1 MGLKELL
8 RGRIPDELLRYV
20 PSSFDV
26 VGSRRGAVAIVEI
39 PEELEKYK
47 YLIAEAVKSLNKNIR
62 AVLRRV
68 GSRKGVYRLYDYEI
82 LIPGPTEVV
91 HKEHGYLLKL
101 DPTKVYFSPR
111 DQTDRAEVSSM
122 VKPGETILYPFAG
135 VGPYGIAIA
144 RKVPDVTIYAV
155 ELNEHAVR
163 YMVEN
168 ISLNGVERSMVA
180 IRGDAGEVFELF
192 RREVDRVVMPL
203 PLGGANY
210 LASALCSV
218 RNGGWV
224 HHYALLN
231 MGYEWDEARKIVESE
246 CSRVGAVCS
255 TVNVRILREYSPRL
269 NKARI
274 DIRVV
279 KSCT

>member
-1 MGLKELL
+1 ML
-8 RGRIPDELLRYV
+8 RGRIPEELMRYV

-26 VGSRRGAVAIVEI
+26 IGSRSGAVAVVEI
-39 PEELEKYK
+39 PNELEQYK
-47 YLIAEAVKSLNKNIR
+47 YLIAEAIRSLNKNVR

-68 GSRKGVYRLYDYEI
+68 GARKGMYRLYDYEV
-82 LIPGPTEVV
+82 LIPGPTEVI

-122 VKPGETILYPFAG
+122 VRPGELILYPFAG

-144 RKVPDVTIYAV
+144 KKVPDVTIYAV
-155 ELNEHAVR
+155 EINEYAVR

-168 ISLNGVERSMVA
+168 ISLNSVGRSMVA
-180 IRGDAGEVFELF
+180 IRGDAGEVLELF
-192 RREVDRVVMPL
+192 KREADRVVMPL
-203 PLGGANY
+203 PLEGVNY
-210 LASALCSV
+210 LAKALCSV
-218 RNGGWV
+218 RDGGWV
-224 HHYALLN
+224 HYYALLG
-231 MGYEWDEARKIVESE
+231 MGHEWDDARRIVQVE
-246 CSRVGAVCS
+246 CSRVGAECLVED
-255 TVNVRILREYSPRL
+255 VRVLREYSPRL